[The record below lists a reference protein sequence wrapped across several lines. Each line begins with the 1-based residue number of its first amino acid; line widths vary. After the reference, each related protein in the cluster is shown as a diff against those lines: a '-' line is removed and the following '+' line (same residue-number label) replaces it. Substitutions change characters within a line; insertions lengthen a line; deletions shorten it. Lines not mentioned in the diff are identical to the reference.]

1 MTGDITTTRYGS
13 ESRPSRTHQH
23 LLHSSKTDEIEVLES
38 VTNGNIINGIPHH
51 QQTKVSLPK
60 IPKYFILQSTNIIIK
75 INLALFNHIQPHS
88 TC

>member
-1 MTGDITTTRYGS
+1 MTGEITTRYGS

-51 QQTKVSLPK
+51 HQSKVSSETFKNKKMLLK
-60 IPKYFILQSTNIIIK
+60 L
-75 INLALFNHIQPHS
+75 
-88 TC
+88 